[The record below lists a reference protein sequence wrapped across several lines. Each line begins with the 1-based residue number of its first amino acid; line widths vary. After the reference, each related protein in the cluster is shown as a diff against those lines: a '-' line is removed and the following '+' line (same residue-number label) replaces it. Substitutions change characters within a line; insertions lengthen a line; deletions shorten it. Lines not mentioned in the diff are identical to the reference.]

1 MSKSAYSSVFKIN
14 LAAGDLKDMDAIL
27 NRLDSKVV
35 NPEILDAICTDLAL
49 MATEEFARPNN
60 AANLNVTTPE
70 SPDAQGGST

>member
-1 MSKSAYSSVFKIN
+1 
-14 LAAGDLKDMDAIL
+14 MDAIL

-35 NPEILDAICTDLAL
+35 NPEILDAICKDLAL